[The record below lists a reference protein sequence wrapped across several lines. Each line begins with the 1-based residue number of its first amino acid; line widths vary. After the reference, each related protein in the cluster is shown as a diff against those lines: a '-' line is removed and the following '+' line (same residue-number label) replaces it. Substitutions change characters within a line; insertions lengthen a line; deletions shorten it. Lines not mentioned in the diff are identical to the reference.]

1 MINQG
6 FDIEKVYLGRNE
18 RGLDS
23 LDVLVVA
30 EPLEPF
36 SEVELDAL
44 KRYIESG
51 RNLIVAGKPKTDM
64 YLQPVMDMLGV
75 HFEEGILVQHPKDD
89 YPVNLLSCRATLE
102 AGKYLVSLSGRVR

>member
-75 HFEEGILVQHPKDD
+75 HFE
-89 YPVNLLSCRATLE
+89 
-102 AGKYLVSLSGRVR
+102 